1 RVHVARFLQRAMES
15 SAQAQRGVL
24 GWDEA
29 YARAVQTIDPAW
41 VDREFGKFMGNAQ
54 GIGTIL
60 LVRPD
65 GRLLRAWHDGR
76 RTDDIA
82 Y

>member
-1 RVHVARFLQRAMES
+1 
-15 SAQAQRGVL
+15 
-24 GWDEA
+24 
-29 YARAVQTIDPAW
+29 
-41 VDREFGKFMGNAQ
+41 NAQ

-82 Y
+82 YAHLRWQIEGLVAGALRGDHTIDPRKGTMRLPDGTVWPTNAEGMPGAV